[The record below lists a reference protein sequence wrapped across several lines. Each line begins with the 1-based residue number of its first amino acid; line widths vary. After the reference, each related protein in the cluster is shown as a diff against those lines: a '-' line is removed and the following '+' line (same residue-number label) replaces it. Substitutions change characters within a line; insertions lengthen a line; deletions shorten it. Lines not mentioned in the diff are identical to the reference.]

1 MQAPDSWERLKSL
14 PKVMLSVSQLH
25 FQKSHGLYHVI
36 YVFYDYKGIIK
47 NRYDFGVF
55 FLPDLW
61 MEYQRFISIVDIS
74 ANLENINIAI
84 DIDKAILKNIDI

>member
-36 YVFYDYKGIIK
+36 YVFYEG
-47 NRYDFGVF
+47 YDQELFGAMVQSEIESPF
-55 FLPDLW
+55 
-61 MEYQRFISIVDIS
+61 YS
-74 ANLENINIAI
+74 
-84 DIDKAILKNIDI
+84 